1 MLVVD
6 AAILIDIVT
15 GTPTGATHRDRLRI
29 DDDQAAPEVVDVEV
43 FGVIRR
49 RYLLGRLDRTAAMLA
64 VEGLH
69 DWSGE
74 RFTHQPFLSRAW
86 ELRHNVRGWDA
97 FYVAL
102 AEALDATLLTTD
114 TSSRPPTGGVSG
126 RSIGL
131 ATPRKVNVALVS
143 SSTSSPRSVSTT
155 MIWPGE
161 ACYPVLGTC
170 ATTFAAG
177 TPSTSRWP
185 NPSTPR

>member
-114 TSSRPPTGGVSG
+114 TR
-126 RSIGL
+126 L
-131 ATPRKVNVALVS
+131 ARAKGPQCD
-143 SSTSSPRSVSTT
+143 
-155 MIWPGE
+155 IE
-161 ACYPVLGTC
+161 VL
-170 ATTFAAG
+170 
-177 TPSTSRWP
+177 S
-185 NPSTPR
+185 